1 MHIMTYLYL
10 VIFPKRLI
18 TEYPSKNIIEMTLSA
33 DALEGFL
40 VVMGVL
46 IASYVVG
53 EVVHLFNQKQN
64 NETFQNAINEMTKST
79 ISAVESIKDTTTLG
93 VNALLNMDT
102 LRDVNSLAQKKTEQ
116 HQNQQNQQTK

>member
-1 MHIMTYLYL
+1 M
-10 VIFPKRLI
+10 
-18 TEYPSKNIIEMTLSA
+18 SLST

-40 VVMGVL
+40 ALIGVL

-53 EVVHLFNQKQN
+53 EVVHLYNQKQSN
-64 NETFQNAINEMTKST
+64 QSFQIAIDQMTKST

-93 VNALLNMDT
+93 INSLLNMDT

>member
-1 MHIMTYLYL
+1 
-10 VIFPKRLI
+10 
-18 TEYPSKNIIEMTLSA
+18 MTLSSV
-33 DALEGFL
+33 ALEGFL
-40 VVMGVL
+40 TLMGVL

-53 EVVHLFNQKQN
+53 EVVHLYNQKQSN
-64 NETFQNAINEMTKST
+64 QSFQIAIDQMTKST

-116 HQNQQNQQTK
+116 HQNQQTQKLNNLSNLIF

>member
-1 MHIMTYLYL
+1 MS
-10 VIFPKRLI
+10 I
-18 TEYPSKNIIEMTLSA
+18 TA

-46 IASYVVG
+46 IASYIVG

-79 ISAVESIKDTTTLG
+79 ISAIESIKDTTTLS

-102 LRDVNSLAQKKTEQ
+102 LSDVNSLAQKKQ
-116 HQNQQNQQTK
+116 SSQQQSQTK

>member
-1 MHIMTYLYL
+1 
-10 VIFPKRLI
+10 
-18 TEYPSKNIIEMTLSA
+18 MTLSTI
-33 DALEGFL
+33 ALEGFL
-40 VVMGVL
+40 TLMGVL

-53 EVVHLFNQKQN
+53 EVVHLYNQKQTN
-64 NETFQNAINEMTKST
+64 QSFQIAIDQMTKST

-116 HQNQQNQQTK
+116 HQNQQTQQTK

>member
-1 MHIMTYLYL
+1 
-10 VIFPKRLI
+10 
-18 TEYPSKNIIEMTLSA
+18 MTLST
-33 DALEGFL
+33 DALQGFL
-40 VVMGVL
+40 TIMGVL

-116 HQNQQNQQTK
+116 HQNQQTQQTK

>member
-1 MHIMTYLYL
+1 MTYLY
-10 VIFPKRLI
+10 VTIFPERLI
-18 TEYPSKNIIEMTLSA
+18 TEYLTKNIIEMTLSA

-64 NETFQNAINEMTKST
+64 NETFQIAVDQMTKST
-79 ISAVESIKDTTTLG
+79 ISAVESIKDTTTLA

-116 HQNQQNQQTK
+116 HQNQQTQQTK

>member
-1 MHIMTYLYL
+1 
-10 VIFPKRLI
+10 
-18 TEYPSKNIIEMTLSA
+18 MTLST
-33 DALEGFL
+33 DALQGFL
-40 VVMGVL
+40 TIMGVL

-53 EVVHLFNQKQN
+53 EVVHLYNQKQSN
-64 NETFQNAINEMTKST
+64 QSFQIAIDQMTKST

-116 HQNQQNQQTK
+116 HQNQQTQQTK

>member
-1 MHIMTYLYL
+1 
-10 VIFPKRLI
+10 
-18 TEYPSKNIIEMTLSA
+18 MTLSTIV
-33 DALEGFL
+33 LEGFL
-40 VVMGVL
+40 TLMGVL

-79 ISAVESIKDTTTLG
+79 ISAVESIKDTTTLA

-116 HQNQQNQQTK
+116 HQNQQTQQTK